1 MLLLIRSTA
10 ASLWPRVATWKE
22 QVCLHCYALLCVRH
36 ATTFVWPLCVDL
48 WANAACGKPLSA
60 LPAMLV
66 MSIQSLLNNQHQ
78 AAAAWGLFL
87 RPVHTGDTPPPTSC
101 CEDHHRCNTD
111 AMSMLAMQGQGM
123 RRCSGRQA
131 GGRRLPTCSQ
141 SKAWFG
147 GTALGT
153 PSLPSCGPGVGENK
167 VAQQGIAACAQ
178 EGLYQTCHHQIHR
191 GF

>member
-1 MLLLIRSTA
+1 
-10 ASLWPRVATWKE
+10 
-22 QVCLHCYALLCVRH
+22 
-36 ATTFVWPLCVDL
+36 
-48 WANAACGKPLSA
+48 
-60 LPAMLV
+60 
-66 MSIQSLLNNQHQ
+66 
-78 AAAAWGLFL
+78 
-87 RPVHTGDTPPPTSC
+87 
-101 CEDHHRCNTD
+101 
-111 AMSMLAMQGQGM
+111 MSMLAMQGQGM

-178 EGLYQTCHHQIHR
+178 EACIRLVTTKYTGGFDTLLPCCLYFQTDQGRDASLLR
-191 GF
+191 GHDKCN